1 MGDFSLQMVLSLIV
15 DLFLPSAT
23 EASVQ
28 SLTFPIE
35 RIKLYLQGVLLVSEL
50 FGDVS
55 SVAPEREFV

>member
-1 MGDFSLQMVLSLIV
+1 MILNLIV

-23 EASVQ
+23 EASAQ

-35 RIKLYLQGVLLVSEL
+35 RIKLYPQGILLVSEL

-55 SVAPEREFV
+55 SIAPEREFV